1 MGYVPAPKKLGKL
14 NKLGVRGVTEKKS
27 SSSTVT
33 TTRWQSR
40 VYFNGKSHQLG
51 MFSTLRDAGES
62 LFCLATT
69 VVVVVVTIHLF
80 HDTLSFYFFFF
91 FFFFFFLLLSL
102 SLSSLLSSRFHQS
115 RCTWRRRARPWWIK
129 ISVRERKEFLY
140 FYFFW
145 MGDLLSAIFF
155 LFFIS
160 LCVECSVERWTLGR
174 VFVVVVVDVVDT
186 IFYFFCY
193 IIFFISQ

>member
-80 HDTLSFYFFFF
+80 HDTLSFYFFFYF
-91 FFFFFFLLLSL
+91 FFFSSSL
-102 SLSSLLSSRFHQS
+102 SLSVFSSLFSFSPKPLHMTPP
-115 RCTWRRRARPWWIK
+115 CTTVVDQNQCKREKR
-129 ISVRERKEFLY
+129 ISL
-140 FYFFW
+140 
-145 MGDLLSAIFF
+145 F
-155 LFFIS
+155 LFFLNGRSS
-160 LCVECSVERWTLGR
+160 LCDLFSIFHLFVCR
-174 VFVVVVVDVVDT
+174 V
-186 IFYFFCY
+186 
-193 IIFFISQ
+193 

>member
-80 HDTLSFYFFFF
+80 HDTLSFYFFFYFFFFFIF
-91 FFFFFFLLLSL
+91 FFFFFFSL
-102 SLSSLLSSRFHQS
+102 SLCLLFSLLVFTKAVAHDAAVHDRGGS
-115 RCTWRRRARPWWIK
+115 K
-129 ISVRERKEFLY
+129 SV
-140 FYFFW
+140 
-145 MGDLLSAIFF
+145 
-155 LFFIS
+155 
-160 LCVECSVERWTLGR
+160 
-174 VFVVVVVDVVDT
+174 
-186 IFYFFCY
+186 
-193 IIFFISQ
+193 